1 MKTSD
6 RFSNLAEVV
15 IILVPAI
22 AVTVAVAL
30 L

>member
-1 MKTSD
+1 MKTLD

>member
-1 MKTSD
+1 MKTLE

>member
-1 MKTSD
+1 MKAFNK
-6 RFSNLAEVV
+6 FSNLAEVV

-22 AVTVAVAL
+22 AVTVAIAL

>member
-1 MKTSD
+1 MKTLD
-6 RFSNLAEVV
+6 KFTNLAEVV
-15 IILVPAI
+15 IMLVPAI

>member
-1 MKTSD
+1 MKTFD
-6 RFSNLAEVV
+6 KFSNFAEVL

>member
-1 MKTSD
+1 MKTLD
-6 RFSNLAEVV
+6 RFSNVAEIL

>member
-1 MKTSD
+1 MKTLD
-6 RFSNLAEVV
+6 RFSNLAEIL

>member
-1 MKTSD
+1 MKTFD
-6 RFSNLAEVV
+6 KFSNLAEVV
-15 IILVPAI
+15 IILIPAI

>member
-1 MKTSD
+1 MKTFD
-6 RFSNLAEVV
+6 RFSNLAEIL

>member
-1 MKTSD
+1 MKTFD
-6 RFSNLAEVV
+6 RFSNLAEVL

-22 AVTVAVAL
+22 AITVAVAL

>member
-1 MKTSD
+1 MKTFD
-6 RFSNLAEVV
+6 RFSNLAEVL